1 MQAVNCGTGFI
12 KAGPVSASGRSV
24 RLAIAA
30 IGTVRDDLTVARGH
44 LVGDIERAWD
54 GKCRCKLG
62 KTEARQQ

>member
-1 MQAVNCGTGFI
+1 VNCGTGL
-12 KAGPVSASGRSV
+12 GPVSASGRSV

-54 GKCRCKLG
+54 GKR
-62 KTEARQQ
+62 

>member
-1 MQAVNCGTGFI
+1 MQAVKCGTGL
-12 KAGPVSASGRSV
+12 GPVSASGRSV

-54 GKCRCKLG
+54 GKR
-62 KTEARQQ
+62 